1 MYFIVIQFCVIT
13 IYFKNDEIK
22 KTSLYYGLGN
32 LWLFENNLINE
43 NSLAKRLK
51 PLEKMNKIIV

>member
-1 MYFIVIQFCVIT
+1 VIQFCVIT